1 MVKAIFFDIDGTLV
15 SFKTRKVPQDN
26 IEALKALRNKGIKVF
41 ISTGRMLKMTS
52 VVDGIEFNGY
62 IANNGATCY
71 DSNKKM
77 IFHRQLPQDQL
88 DAVAERLA
96 DKSKPQFALSFMGQ
110 DDYYI
115 NYHSKV
121 AEEIARQVNVAPP
134 ILMPVDEIIK
144 KEIYQLC
151 IYVQGNELQT
161 ILDKTLTKCDGT
173 AWNPLFADV
182 NEIGITKQFGIDRM
196 LEYFHMELSDTMSF
210 GDGANDIPMLR
221 HTALSVCMGN
231 ASAEVEKASDYKT
244 GTVDNG
250 GIVSALRHYSVL

>member
-15 SFKTRKVPQDN
+15 SFKTHKVPQDN
-26 IEALKALRNKGIKVF
+26 IEALKELRNKGIKVF

-52 VVDGIEFNGY
+52 VVDGLEFDGY

-77 IFHRQLPQDQL
+77 IFHRPLPQDQL

-96 DKSKPQFALSFMGQ
+96 DKNKPQFALSFMGQ

-115 NYHSKV
+115 NCHSKV
-121 AEEIARQVNVAPP
+121 AEEIARQINVAPP
-134 ILMPVDEIIK
+134 VLMPVDEIIK
-144 KEIYQLC
+144 KEIYQFC
-151 IYVQGNELQT
+151 IYVQGNELQP
-161 ILDKTLTKCDGT
+161 ILDETLTKCDSSV
-173 AWNPLFADV
+173 WNALFADV
-182 NEIGITKQFGIDRM
+182 NEKGITKQFGIDRM
-196 LEYFHMELSDTMSF
+196 LEYFHMDISETMSF
-210 GDGANDIPMLR
+210 GDGANDIPMLK

-231 ASAEVEKASDYKT
+231 ANAEVENASDYKT